1 MYFNHKSVVEI
12 CKNTVPVGHFLFI
25 SSETFAVGL
34 SFSHNAQRHR
44 VTDGRTTSYM
54 VYGIRPLLEH
64 NTVIWSL
71 NVI

>member
-44 VTDGRTTSYM
+44 RTDGRHLTWFM
-54 VYGIRPLLEH
+54 ALDLC
-64 NTVIWSL
+64 
-71 NVI
+71 